1 MVLHKM
7 SPIKYLI
14 HISSGSTQILSKDVI
29 LEEVCR
35 VARKDVGA
43 AEHREKQQE
52 SRVLQNLESYQLD
65 R

>member
-29 LEEVCR
+29 LEEVCLEVYLLPSNIGPKR
-35 VARKDVGA
+35 GTGSYKT
-43 AEHREKQQE
+43 Q
-52 SRVLQNLESYQLD
+52 VLP
-65 R
+65 